1 MFKNKLSL
9 VIPQNEPQP
18 EVPTEEFL
26 RNSFNLLNN
35 RMFETVNKPDLKD
48 MMTQIME
55 SCLHSLRIERS
66 FACDKTEIKELKIR
80 NTSVNNIF
88 FIGDKLHEAEISSV
102 HVYACD
108 NVVYKRSSFLITETN
123 SFFKLILEI
132 CLQNYALSLR
142 CRLKIP
148 AIYDYVLL
156 RRGDYLA
163 IEVKMEMV
171 NMLDVEDPD
180 IKEQIVNSYK
190 YLIPDIKSHLDCLNH
205 HGLYHNDTHSDNLG
219 FYKEPGIRGIHVV
232 LIDFGKASLTP
243 VNRYPSISGFYEE
256 IKGQAEIEQWLEH
269 AISQNAWARS
279 LYGGRKRRTRRNK
292 KHRKRKTHRRK

>member
-1 MFKNKLSL
+1 
-9 VIPQNEPQP
+9 
-18 EVPTEEFL
+18 
-26 RNSFNLLNN
+26 
-35 RMFETVNKPDLKD
+35 
-48 MMTQIME
+48 MMTAIMK
-55 SCLHSLRIERS
+55 SCLNSLGS
-66 FACDKTEIKELKIR
+66 KKSVACDKTDIQELKIR
-80 NTSVNNIF
+80 NTSVNNNF
-88 FIGDKLHEAEISSV
+88 FIGDKLHEAVISSV

-108 NVVYKRSSFLITETN
+108 NVVYKRSSFLLVDTN
-123 SFFKLILEI
+123 CFFKLILEI
-132 CLQNYALSLR
+132 CLQNYALSLN

-156 RRGDYLA
+156 RSGDYLA
-163 IEVKMEMV
+163 IEMKMEMV

-180 IKEQIVNSYK
+180 IKKKIVNSYK
-190 YLIPDIKSHLDCLNH
+190 YLISDIKYHLDCLNH

-219 FYKEPGIRGIHVV
+219 FYKEPGSRGIHVV

-256 IKGQAEIEQWLEH
+256 IKGQAEIERWLEH

-292 KHRKRKTHRRK
+292 KQRKRKTHRRK